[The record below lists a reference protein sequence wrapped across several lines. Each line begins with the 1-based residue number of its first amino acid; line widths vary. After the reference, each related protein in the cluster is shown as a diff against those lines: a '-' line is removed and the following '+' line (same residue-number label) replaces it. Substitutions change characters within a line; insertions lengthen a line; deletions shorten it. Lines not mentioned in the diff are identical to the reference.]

1 MSITFNVIFHDVI
14 LSLQVL
20 YKHLT
25 NGSWQMQL
33 TSHTCSEYH
42 SLLDFYWKPRLYN
55 FIDQPYIQTLAG
67 LSNSF
72 LTFLITI
79 DLSQFLVLTSS
90 ISNWRPYW
98 YCSVSFPLLLLF
110 FFLWSSHK
118 NASVISMKPIDFFST
133 KFVRNVSIFFC
144 RHFRSR
150 YI

>member
-1 MSITFNVIFHDVI
+1 MWSIISLLYVTKLVSITFNVIFHDVI

-72 LTFLITI
+72 LTFFITI

-90 ISNWRPYW
+90 ISNWRPYC
-98 YCSVSFPLLLLF
+98 YCFVSFPLLLLF
-110 FFLWSSHK
+110 FFFE
-118 NASVISMKPIDFFST
+118 VPIKTLQWF
-133 KFVRNVSIFFC
+133 RWNLQIFLAQNL
-144 RHFRSR
+144 
-150 YI
+150 